1 MVAAAP
7 NFGIPA
13 PVHIMN
19 PIAPILLG
27 MSQAIAQLNAMDIT
41 AAKEVEDE
49 RRVLVAALL
58 QNHEAVAKL
67 ANSWERAAAK
77 RQAGESN

>member
-1 MVAAAP
+1 MVTNAP

-27 MSQAIAQLNAMDIT
+27 MSQAIAQLNALDIT
-41 AAKEVEDE
+41 AAKEVEED

-67 ANSWERAAAK
+67 ASSWKRAAAK
-77 RQAGESN
+77 KLAGESN